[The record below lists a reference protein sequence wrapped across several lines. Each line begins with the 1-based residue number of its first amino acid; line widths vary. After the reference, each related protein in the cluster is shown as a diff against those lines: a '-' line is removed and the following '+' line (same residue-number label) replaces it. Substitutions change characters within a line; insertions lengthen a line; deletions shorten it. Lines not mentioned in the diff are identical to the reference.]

1 MGLKT
6 KIYAPRLVGDIDL
19 GLEPSRLDGKG
30 DRAWARM
37 HFPGRQLP
45 GQSDQTVYA
54 GSTTQKFEIGT
65 KRIEYGRTFRYAH
78 NVEAIDYEGILQR
91 LLANANYVPDATSHE
106 DEDGFYGKPYVQV
119 EVGDLYV
126 DLNTA
131 VAFAA
136 NFFQGGYYTAHIGT
150 LMMTHYIVASD
161 LGDGTYC
168 RIYLDSASTQ
178 QVAVTVDVE
187 VYPSPYSNV
196 IDSPTLVPGYQYYVS
211 FIGMMQCPTL
221 AADSYF
227 WLQTQGP
234 CWITPTT
241 WIAAG
246 CPGRAA
252 NQRDVYAWC
261 DGTVQSADGL
271 DPTDGYQRVGYLLS
285 ATEASYGGAHIM
297 MQLE

>member
-1 MGLKT
+1 MKT
-6 KIYAPRLVGDIDL
+6 RIYAPRIKGDLEL
-19 GLEPSRLDGKG
+19 GLEPSRIDGKG
-30 DRAWARM
+30 DQAWARM

-45 GQSDQTVYA
+45 GQTDQTVYE
-54 GSTTQKFEIGT
+54 GSTTQKFEVGT
-65 KRIEYGRTFRYAH
+65 KRVEYGRTFRYAH
-78 NVEAIDYEGILQR
+78 NVIAIETEGVVQR
-91 LLANANYVPDATSHE
+91 LLANANYVPDAINHL
-106 DEDGFYGKPYVQV
+106 DEDGFYGKPYVLV
-119 EVGDLYV
+119 EEEDTYV
-126 DLNTA
+126 DLDTA
-131 VAFAA
+131 VTFAA
-136 NFFQGGYYTAHIGT
+136 NFFQGGYYIAHIGT
-150 LMMTHYIVASD
+150 LMIMHYIVASD

-168 RIYLDSASTQ
+168 RIYLDSPSTQ
-178 QVAVTVDVE
+178 QVAITVDVE

-196 IDSPTLVPGYQYYVS
+196 IDSPSLIAMDSWVS
-211 FIGMMQCPTL
+211 FIGMMQCDAL

-252 NQRDVYAWC
+252 FQRDVYAHI